1 MRVYDR
7 DAIRAFL
14 LRDVELHIYELGDL
28 DPQFFP
34 RTRWY
39 GAGDPLEALCLVY
52 DHPMMQSLL
61 ALCREAEVARTTA
74 LLAAVGDALPDELY
88 LHHSPGVVLP
98 SHVLEDRGRYDK
110 MRLVDHDAVA
120 AVKSDATPLGLA
132 ELPALDRFYERCYPD
147 NWFDPR
153 MIETGAYFGC
163 WQDGEIVSVAGVHVV
178 ADVEGVAALGN
189 VATDPA
195 CRGRGLARSVTAA
208 ACQDLMAR
216 VACIGL
222 NVRADNHA
230 AIALYERLGFR
241 RVASYH
247 EAIARRLG

>member
-153 MIETGAYFGC
+153 MIETGASPRASLFLTKAAKANAFLQGRSYATPHDVKNLALDVLRHRVAITYEAEAQGRRSE
-163 WQDGEIVSVAGVHVV
+163 DVIERILAGVLV
-178 ADVEGVAALGN
+178 
-189 VATDPA
+189 P
-195 CRGRGLARSVTAA
+195 
-208 ACQDLMAR
+208 
-216 VACIGL
+216 
-222 NVRADNHA
+222 
-230 AIALYERLGFR
+230 
-241 RVASYH
+241 
-247 EAIARRLG
+247 